1 MKRAITIIKM
11 KREYWVEKRTRT
23 ITRQDEL
30 RSEGD
35 KITATAIGFSI
46 DQQQHAISD
55 MSEMIS
61 QLENI
66 SRHEKQVEKYINN
79 KINK

>member
-1 MKRAITIIKM
+1 MIRAITIIKM
-11 KREYWVEKRTRT
+11 KREYWVEKRIRT

-35 KITATAIGFSI
+35 KITATALGFCI

>member
-1 MKRAITIIKM
+1 MIRAITIIKK
-11 KREYWVEKRTRT
+11 KREYWVEKRIRT

-30 RSEGD
+30 RSQGE
-35 KITATAIGFSI
+35 KVTATAIGFSI
-46 DQQQHAISD
+46 DQQQQAIHD
-55 MSEMIS
+55 MTEMIT

-66 SRHEKQVEKYINN
+66 LRHEKMVQNLINN

>member
-1 MKRAITIIKM
+1 MIRAIRIIKQ
-11 KREYWVEKRTRT
+11 KREDWITKRIRT
-23 ITRQDEL
+23 ISRQDEL
-30 RSEGD
+30 INEGD

-46 DQQQHAISD
+46 DQQQQAIHD
-55 MSEMIS
+55 MTEMIS

-66 SRHEKQVEKYINN
+66 SRHDKMVQNLINN

>member
-1 MKRAITIIKM
+1 MIRAIQIIKM
-11 KREYWVEKRTRT
+11 QRENWIEKRIRT

-30 RSEGD
+30 TNNGD

-46 DQQQHAISD
+46 DQQQQAIHD
-55 MSEMIS
+55 MTQMIS
-61 QLENI
+61 ELENI
-66 SRHEKQVEKYINN
+66 LRHEKMVQNLINN